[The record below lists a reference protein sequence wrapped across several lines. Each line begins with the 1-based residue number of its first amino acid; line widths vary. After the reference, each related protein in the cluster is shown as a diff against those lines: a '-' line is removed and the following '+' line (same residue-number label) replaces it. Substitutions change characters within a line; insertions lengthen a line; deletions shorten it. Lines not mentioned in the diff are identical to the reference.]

1 MRIKSCM
8 VALLGSAIGYSS
20 ADMFPTLIDPNNP
33 AKLAEPIS
41 QPQAKTQKIA
51 LPSHSLPAKDSAP
64 KLTPQT
70 LIEIKHIQFIGG
82 TQYPLDSLVAP
93 FASFV
98 GKKVPLSAL
107 LSATDS
113 ITQRYHRDGFIL
125 SYAYIPADN
134 FKDGTLKVGLVEG
147 YISGTQIH
155 SDNQQVGRWLSK
167 LSQHIMA
174 EKPLTQDTFE
184 RYTILMQRTP
194 DTKVSATA
202 NNPNNIYGATALNV
216 DAVRQRN
223 WNIATAVDTRKG
235 DSSAVVNATLSG
247 LSTYGEQ
254 LGIATLIPLESDTRK
269 TYAGLNY
276 QQYLGD
282 DGLLMQL
289 KGSYYQQKDK
299 DYNTIL
305 FLPNGITVDSQDKQT
320 QYNGGVVFSYPL
332 QLTRKK
338 QWTVSGGLDYLD
350 KKYDYDLLARL
361 GDQKLQLPQVSQRIR
376 YPAAELSLTGY
387 REYDQSYRNTTFNV
401 RQGIDGLGA
410 TNSTPNADLTFTRWK
425 FNGDSAYLFD
435 KKWRFSAS
443 VEGDWSDNDLPEPER
458 VNFGALHYG
467 RGYPDSD
474 AQGDYGVGG
483 QVEMRYIHSLEQG
496 VWLKTI
502 QPYAVVDAAH
512 TGFNQQGLPKQNLS
526 SYAIGVMF
534 GDNRHYTL
542 SVEAARPI
550 GDTPLDST
558 SRDWRYNA
566 TFTYNFSSGS

>member
-1 MRIKSCM
+1 MRIKSCI

-33 AKLAEPIS
+33 AKLAPPIS
-41 QPQAKTQKIA
+41 QPPPKSQKINLPTQK
-51 LPSHSLPAKDSAP
+51 PGSGM
-64 KLTPQT
+64 TPQT
-70 LIEIKHIQFIGG
+70 LIDVKHIQFVGG
-82 TQYPLDSLVAP
+82 TEYPLDSLAAP
-93 FASFV
+93 FSQYV
-98 GKKVPLSAL
+98 GKKVPLSSL
-107 LSATDS
+107 LAATDS
-113 ITQRYHRDGFIL
+113 ITQRYHRDGFVL
-125 SYAYIPADN
+125 SYAYLPADN
-134 FKDGTLKVGLVEG
+134 FQDGVVKIGLVEG

-184 RYTILMQRTP
+184 RYTILMGRTP
-194 DTKVSATA
+194 DTKVTASAS
-202 NNPNNIYGATALNV
+202 NPNNIYGATTLDVQAL
-216 DAVRQRN
+216 RPRN

-235 DSSAVVNATLSG
+235 ESSAVVNATLSG

-289 KGSYYQQKDK
+289 KGSYYKQKDK

-305 FLPNGITVDSQDKQT
+305 SLPDDITVGSQSTQT

-332 QLTRKK
+332 MLTRKQ
-338 QWTVSGGLDYLD
+338 QWTVSGELDYLD
-350 KKYDYDLLARL
+350 KKYDYDLVARR
-361 GDQKLQLPQVSQRIR
+361 GDRQVQLPGINQRIR
-376 YPAAELSLTGY
+376 YPAAEVSLTGY
-387 REYDQSYRNTTFNV
+387 REYDQAYWNAKFDV
-401 RQGIDGLGA
+401 RQGMDGLGA

-425 FNGDSAYLFD
+425 FNGDAAYLFD
-435 KKWRFSAS
+435 KKWRLSTS

-483 QVEMRYIHSLEQG
+483 QVEMRYIHNLDQG
-496 VWLKTI
+496 EWVKTI
-502 QPYAVVDAAH
+502 QPYTVVDAAH
-512 TGFNQQGLPKQNLS
+512 TEFNQQGLPKQNLS

-550 GDTPLDST
+550 GDLPVDSN

-566 TFTYNFSSGS
+566 TFTYNFSAGS